1 MLISGVLSILRP
13 PMTTGKKVASDAA
26 KTLRD
31 PKATKKEKEFA
42 GSDLAQA
49 KHKSKSSGKGKK

>member
-1 MLISGVLSILRP
+1 
-13 PMTTGKKVASDAA
+13 MTTGKKVASDAA

-49 KHKSKSSGKGKK
+49 KHKPKSPGKAKK